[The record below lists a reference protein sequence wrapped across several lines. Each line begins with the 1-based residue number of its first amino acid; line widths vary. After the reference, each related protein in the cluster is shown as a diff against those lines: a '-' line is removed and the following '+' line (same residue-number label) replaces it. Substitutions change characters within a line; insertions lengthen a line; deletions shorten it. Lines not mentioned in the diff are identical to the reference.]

1 VAVRI
6 NEVRSEIY
14 AFDATALLDDEVLQV
29 ITRRVAEE
37 LDRMRAAEA
46 GRHRDTA
53 LTGRRRMED

>member
-6 NEVRSEIY
+6 NEVRSEIH
-14 AFDATALLDDEVLQV
+14 AVDASALLDDEVLQV

-37 LDRMRAAEA
+37 LDRMRAVAA
-46 GRHRDTA
+46 GRHRDAA